1 MDARSGYCRRMR
13 SRLPVVLVLPLALT
27 FAIAGCGSSSSTT
40 AGAAPST
47 TPAPA
52 SGATGAAVEIVR
64 TGGVAGVRDTVTVDA
79 DGSARVTTKEGRSRG
94 CQPPRKALDRL
105 NAIDLAA
112 VAAAPTA
119 APQLADGFNYAVQV
133 GGERASAGEGD
144 KDSRRA
150 DLVDAAAAVLTSCL
164 EGQSGSAG
172 Y

>member
-13 SRLPVVLVLPLALT
+13 SRLPLVLVLPLALT

-47 TPAPA
+47 TPA
-52 SGATGAAVEIVR
+52 SGAAGAAVEIVR

-119 APQLADGFNYAVQV
+119 APQVADGFNYAVQV

-164 EGQSGSAG
+164 EGQSGPAG